1 MYIRVCIPLAVGLSY
16 LIAILVRNPTTVSL
30 FAGFGQLA
38 KSGSEWQVVKN
49 SGCQEVEEPFGE
61 IEW

>member
-16 LIAILVRNPTTVSL
+16 LIAILVRNHTTVSL

-38 KSGSEWQVVKN
+38 KSGSEWQVVN
-49 SGCQEVEEPFGE
+49 GE